1 MMRRAARA
9 AALAVA
15 LGAGAV
21 YAAPALAAESAAEE
35 PCSMTAREVLDE
47 FIPLFFEQRNAR
59 LAFETWVHPDYIN
72 HNPFAATGRDAAVN
86 FLQPFFDANPDARY
100 IVHRVIADGDLVAVH
115 NEARFDPA
123 GQPNAVVDIFRVED
137 CKIVEHWDVVQPV
150 PERSM
155 NDNGMF

>member
-1 MMRRAARA
+1 MRRAING
-9 AALAVA
+9 ALLAA
-15 LGAGAV
+15 LGAGF
-21 YAAPALAAESAAEE
+21 LAAMPAHAQESEA
-35 PCSMTAREVLDE
+35 PCTMTAREVLDE
-47 FIPLFFEQRNAR
+47 FIPLFFEQRNAT

-72 HNPFAATGRDAAVN
+72 HNPFAQTGRDAAVN

-115 NEARFDPA
+115 NEARFDPN

-150 PERSM
+150 PEQSM